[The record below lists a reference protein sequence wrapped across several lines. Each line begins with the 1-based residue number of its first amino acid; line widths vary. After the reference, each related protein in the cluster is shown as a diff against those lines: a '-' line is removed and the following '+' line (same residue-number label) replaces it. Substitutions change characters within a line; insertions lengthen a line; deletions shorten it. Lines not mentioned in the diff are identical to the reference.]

1 MIEIYHPTAGPHLNA
16 PVLDATL
23 AVPRTARPGG
33 DGHGRADDPI
43 VAHDTLD
50 SVVVGTDQTTMATKV
65 RRVDVATYRSDRG
78 EMLTEADMQ
87 GIFGDD
93 ITGLEGEDRD
103 DVTLLM
109 PFAGISFLWFIG
121 VVRDGLG
128 RFEDRF
134 FSTVFLGSGLLF
146 SR

>member
-1 MIEIYHPTAGPHLNA
+1 
-16 PVLDATL
+16 
-23 AVPRTARPGG
+23 
-33 DGHGRADDPI
+33 
-43 VAHDTLD
+43 
-50 SVVVGTDQTTMATKV
+50 MATKV
-65 RRVDVATYRSDRG
+65 RKVDVATYRSDRG